1 MKIIGITGGIGTGKS
16 TVSAMLRE
24 RGWPVYSS
32 DETART
38 LMAEDEQVQGE
49 VVRVFGEG
57 AADRKVLAEMVFGA
71 TTKHDEARAALE
83 KIIHPRVMQVHME
96 QIEKHRAEG
105 SPLVAIESALL
116 FEVGLEEGFDFI
128 VVIDAPEELQIRR
141 AASRSALSEAAV
153 RARIAV
159 QMPIEEKRR
168 GADFIIDNKGTLDEL
183 RNAVEVVAL
192 VLETL
197 PEADA

>member
-16 TVSAMLRE
+16 TVAGILRE

-32 DETART
+32 DEIARVIMT
-38 LMAEDEQVQGE
+38 ENEDVQQE
-49 VVRVFGEG
+49 IILTFGEA
-57 AADRKVLAEMVFGA
+57 AADRKVLAGLVFGP
-71 TTKHDEARAALE
+71 TPQHDKARAALE
-83 KIIHPRVMQVHME
+83 QIVYPRVMEAHMQ

-116 FEVGLEEGFDFI
+116 FEVGLEDGFDYI
-128 VVIDAPEELQIRR
+128 LVVDAPEELQIRR
-141 AASRSALSEAAV
+141 AASRSPLSEDAV

-159 QMPIEEKRR
+159 QMPMEEKRR
-168 GADFIIDNKGTLDEL
+168 GADFVIDNKGTLDDL
-183 RNAVEVVAL
+183 RNAVDVVAL

-197 PEADA
+197 PEADV